1 MLNPALM
8 ILLTMIACCSA
19 FQETEMLRLTDH
31 HSLITYHSLRIGRL
45 AQW

>member
-1 MLNPALM
+1 
-8 ILLTMIACCSA
+8 LLTMITCCCA
-19 FQETEMLRLTDH
+19 FQETEMHRLTDH